1 MEQKEEKGVFL
12 VQRENR
18 VSIPRD
24 MRQSLGIQPGS
35 FVFGVF
41 RKATDEEILEALKK
55 IKGDG

>member
-41 RKATDEEILEALKK
+41 RKATDEEMLGALKRQ
-55 IKGDG
+55 